1 MRHLTRT
8 RCAAFAAIVTLPL
21 GAVAVANAAT
31 GHKTSDKGT
40 STSAK
45 SAPRANAETVSYSS
59 NFSKRYH
66 RHGWTKSTPTPTPT
80 PTPTAP
86 ATTTPTTP
94 GTSGG
99 SGTTTP
105 TPTPT
110 PTAPATTTPTTPG
123 SSGNASGG
131 SSSTAGVPAGTS
143 LKASGSV
150 TVSTDGAVVDG
161 LNITGTLTINAS
173 NVTVRNTRVTS
184 GAFWTVTIKD
194 SAKNVTLENVTVD
207 SKGMSGSEGSSG
219 IVGPGTF
226 KAVEVTGAENG
237 FVPGSGSLIT
247 GSYVH
252 DLNAP
257 GSPHY
262 DGIQI
267 DGGLSNIR
275 VENST
280 IDMSNHGQ
288 TSAVMVDNYFGAIS
302 NVVVDGN
309 HLLGGGYTVY
319 ADGNFSSTS
328 KITGVKYI
336 NNKLGKGYYGYAL
349 LRNADVTWSGNVD
362 DKTGKA
368 VAAG

>member
-31 GHKTSDKGT
+31 GGHKASDKST

-45 SAPRANAETVSYSS
+45 SAPRANADTVSYSS

-66 RHGWTKSTPTPTPT
+66 RHGWTKSTPKPT

-94 GTSGG
+94 GT
-99 SGTTTP
+99 
-105 TPTPT
+105 
-110 PTAPATTTPTTPG
+110 
-123 SSGNASGG
+123 SGNASGG

-257 GSPHY
+257 GAPHY

-309 HLLGGGYTVY
+309 RLLGGGYTVY

-328 KITGVKYI
+328 KISGVKYI